1 MSQNAAMPDRA
12 RLAVLTDRWRRRR
25 DARRAAS
32 AERPPAS
39 SEREALATQA
49 FPYRERT
56 PAEYVAE
63 HGAAMAGFTFDE
75 ERYADPALDEWLVEV
90 GRLLRLERRG

>member
-1 MSQNAAMPDRA
+1 MSDRA
-12 RLAVLTDRWRRRR
+12 RLALLTDRWRRRR
-25 DARRAAS
+25 DARRAAL
-32 AERPPAS
+32 AGRPLAS
-39 SEREALATQA
+39 PEREELAARA

-63 HGAAMAGFTFDE
+63 HHAAMAGFTFDE
-75 ERYADPALDEWLVEV
+75 ERYADATLDDWLLEV